1 MNSPDDLSF
10 VEGCRRALVGRWFQT
25 NKPGGTAFCIGE
37 VFFLGREPKARL
49 DLGLVGSETTSLYEL
64 VIAIIEQRAI
74 PYVEELEEDADES

>member
-1 MNSPDDLSF
+1 MNSHNDLTF

-49 DLGLVGSETTSLYEL
+49 DLGLVGTETTSLYDIVL
-64 VIAIIEQRAI
+64 AIIEQRAI
-74 PYVEELEEDADES
+74 PYTEEPEEDADES